1 MQQTEL
7 LRLFWI
13 SYDVFC
19 ISKKLS
25 FLNWRGPIKH
35 INVKQTFK
43 SVKFECFTTTVY
55 PHATKIHC
63 KAKYCPWK
71 TFLLQERNE
80 FQWSIAS
87 VKVWTSKAQQTI
99 ILNIQLESSITNV
112 VVLLRKHRTLHV
124 TLQLHKDVFVPVIP
138 DITLYI

>member
-1 MQQTEL
+1 MH
-7 LRLFWI
+7 F
-13 SYDVFC
+13 
-19 ISKKLS
+19 KKVIIFKLK
-25 FLNWRGPIKH
+25 RAYKTH
-35 INVKQTFK
+35 NVKQTFK

-124 TLQLHKDVFVPVIP
+124 TLRLQKDVFVPVIP
-138 DITLYI
+138 DITLYIYKLDRFIGF